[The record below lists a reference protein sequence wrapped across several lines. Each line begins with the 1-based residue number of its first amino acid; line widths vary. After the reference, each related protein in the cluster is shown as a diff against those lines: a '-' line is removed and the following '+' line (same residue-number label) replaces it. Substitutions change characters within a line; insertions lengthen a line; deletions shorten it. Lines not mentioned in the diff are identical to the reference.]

1 MSISISTIRTNL
13 KAVVSNLVTSSTVSV
28 VYDYF
33 EPNVSGYPAIVFDIT
48 NNTDDYLTNKENMLR
63 ITFSAYV
70 IVEIFQNEVED
81 ATRLLDTVTDALITE
96 LRDEDNISLS
106 GAVDWISP
114 VVGPRQQVET
124 PSGMAFQQQLDIVL
138 NVADII

>member
-13 KAVVSNLVTSSTVSV
+13 KTVISNLVTSSTVSV

-96 LRDEDNISLS
+96 LRDEDNLSLS

>member
-1 MSISISTIRTNL
+1 MISLSTIRTNL
-13 KAVVSNLVTSSTVSV
+13 KGVISNLVTGTTVSV

-48 NNTDDYLTNKENMLR
+48 NNTDEYLTNKENLLK
-63 ITFSAYV
+63 ITFSAYI
-70 IVEIFQNEVED
+70 IVEIYENGVED
-81 ATRLLDTVTDALITE
+81 ATRLLDTVTDALIVE
-96 LRDEDNISLS
+96 LRKEANISLS

-124 PSGMAFQQQLDIVL
+124 TRGMAFQQQLDIVL
-138 NVADII
+138 NVADTI

>member
-1 MSISISTIRTNL
+1 MISISTIRTNL
-13 KAVVSNLVTSSTVSV
+13 KGVISNLVSSSTVSV

-48 NNTDDYLTNKENMLR
+48 NNTDAYLTNKENLLK

-70 IVEIFQNEVED
+70 IVEVFENGIED

-114 VVGPRQQVET
+114 VVGPRQQVQT
-124 PSGMAFQQQLDIVL
+124 TRGMGFQQQLDIVL
-138 NVADII
+138 NVADAI

>member
-1 MSISISTIRTNL
+1 
-13 KAVVSNLVTSSTVSV
+13 

-48 NNTDDYLTNKENMLR
+48 NNTDDYLTNKENLLK

-70 IVEIFQNEVED
+70 IVEIFENGVED
-81 ATRLLDTVTDALITE
+81 ATRLLDTVTDALILE

-114 VVGPRQQVET
+114 VVGPRQQVVT
-124 PSGMAFQQQLDIVL
+124 SSGMAFQQQLDIVL